1 MDPSNHW
8 LSPKSFLGIEPDA
21 EATANQ
27 EYLLDDG
34 STAVQFG
41 GVEGNR
47 TPVRRR
53 PYNDVYSLGCI
64 GFNLEARHS
73 QTPKA
78 RPNAFSSATPGQ
90 RLPLIVLI

>member
-1 MDPSNHW
+1 MRFTYRKN
-8 LSPKSFLGIEPDA
+8 LEYIEA
-21 EATANQ
+21 FR
-27 EYLLDDG
+27 L
-34 STAVQFG
+34 FG
-41 GVEGNR
+41 GAEGNR

-64 GFNLEARHS
+64 GFNLEAGHS

-78 RPNAFSSATPGQ
+78 RPNAFSSETLGH